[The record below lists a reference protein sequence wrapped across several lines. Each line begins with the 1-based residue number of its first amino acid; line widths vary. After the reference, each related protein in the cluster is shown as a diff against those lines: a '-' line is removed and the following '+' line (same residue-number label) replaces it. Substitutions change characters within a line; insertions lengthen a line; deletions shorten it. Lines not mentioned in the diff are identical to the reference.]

1 MKSSTTILVALG
13 AVAVLGGVFA
23 MAAGGGGGKSGS
35 LPNPNRP
42 GTVGGIKGQT
52 PGFQATG
59 IAVDKQCGVNVY
71 DLPTAKQAAYNL
83 GRSNS
88 LAQAKA
94 LLYRA
99 GECGV
104 SKPLKPVA
112 AQMRSNYL
120 VTFELLRG
128 SVDGGQT
135 SRGIAEL
142 ALMDAYFA
150 VAVAKVNT
158 DGLPRNIP

>member
-1 MKSSTTILVALG
+1 MLVALG

-23 MAAGGGGGKSGS
+23 LAAGGGGGGSGS
-35 LPNPNRP
+35 QPNPGRP
-42 GTVGGIKGQT
+42 GQVGGLKGVNPST
-52 PGFQATG
+52 KSTG
-59 IAVDKQCGVNVY
+59 LTVDKRCGITIY
-71 DLPTAKQAAYNL
+71 DLPQAQLTAYNL
-83 GRSNS
+83 GKGNS
-88 LAQAKA
+88 LQQAKA

-99 GECGV
+99 GDCGV
-104 SKPLKPVA
+104 TKPLKPTA

-120 VTFELLRG
+120 VTYELLRG

-135 SRGIAEL
+135 SRGLAEL